1 MTATMSS
8 RLAALFVMA
17 VIGLLVVLGLV
28 LAPLGWA
35 AEAPYLLVVV
45 VGLALL
51 VRRARALRPAT
62 EHVPEGRTC
71 SCCTSTVYDPV
82 EVR

>member
-1 MTATMSS
+1 MTGTMST
-8 RLAALFVMA
+8 RIAALFLA
-17 VIGLLVVLGLV
+17 STLGLLTVIGLALT
-28 LAPLGWA
+28 PLGWA
-35 AEAPYLLVVV
+35 VEAPYLLVVI

-51 VRRARALRPAT
+51 VRRARALGPST

-71 SCCTSTVYDPV
+71 SCCTSTVFDPV

>member
-1 MTATMSS
+1 MTGTMST
-8 RLAALFVMA
+8 RIAALFLASALGVLT
-17 VIGLLVVLGLV
+17 VIGLALT
-28 LAPLGWA
+28 PLGWA

-51 VRRARALRPAT
+51 VRRSRGLRRAK
-62 EHVPEGRTC
+62 VPEGRTC
-71 SCCTSTVYDPV
+71 SCCTTTVFDPV